1 MQYVL
6 LLSVTDN
13 NHVTVPLP
21 VPRHDGPS
29 LASAGPPLPPII
41 GDGHLPPNERDSLVR
56 IFVLLTSSGFF
67 SLSSSNLSTYAVR
80 STHSRRRRK
89 RRARLLAPWRYSGLG
104 GGACQPP
111 ACLPTAGTAS
121 FSLGESKFAMT
132 TTAAAPCSHG
142 AMAPRSCGAVEPW
155 IHGSMVSNL
164 RGDEGE

>member
-1 MQYVL
+1 MQYAL

-89 RRARLLAPWRYSGLG
+89 RT
-104 GGACQPP
+104 GAF
-111 ACLPTAGTAS
+111 T
-121 FSLGESKFAMT
+121 
-132 TTAAAPCSHG
+132 G
-142 AMAPRSCGAVEPW
+142 AMALQWPRGGSMSTSCLPSHGRNGLVLSRRERICHDDDSCGSMQPWSHGSTELWSRGAMDSW
-155 IHGSMVSNL
+155 IHGF
-164 RGDEGE
+164 